1 MKKILIIIMSLVYSQ
16 GLQIN
21 LSDEELIKQLPQNI
35 QDNAKKNYI
44 DKGMKVPLI
53 ENYRKY
59 GKANQSIKDYH
70 ETIINNLQAVSTP
83 LSESTIKKYF
93 NTTKG
98 YTPFTSDYIDK
109 EMERHKLLSK
119 ASEEY
124 FKYVDEVAPTG
135 ERILSED
142 EWIEKRAYKLENLG
156 SKLQS
161 YYAMLN
167 AVDTKQSYEK
177 NAKELGLELTKESF
191 INTMLSSHFNE
202 YELSK
207 NNDNE
212 TIVKDK
218 ALGLS
223 ANVGDIESFNYY
235 TLKAFILN
243 YLASILG
250 LIIGIIL
257 CVKYKHKALVY
268 ISPFVLLALG
278 LVIDYFVIGIKLL
291 KYV

>member
-1 MKKILIIIMSLVYSQ
+1 MKYIVCLLLICSSLFAF
-16 GLQIN
+16 
-21 LSDEELIKQLPQNI
+21 SDEELIKQLPQNI
-35 QDNAKKNYI
+35 QDNIKKSYT
-44 DKGMKVPLI
+44 DKGIKSPFI

-59 GKANQSIKDYH
+59 AKENQNINDYH
-70 ETIINNLQAVSTP
+70 KMIIDNTKDINYV
-83 LSESTIKKYF
+83 LSEDAIKKYF
-93 NTTKG
+93 NKTKG
-98 YTPFTSDYIDK
+98 YTPFTSDYIKK
-109 EMERHKLLSK
+109 EIEQHNLVFNAEKQYSD
-119 ASEEY
+119 
-124 FKYVDEVAPTG
+124 YVDKAFYTG
-135 ERILSED
+135 EKVLSAD
-142 EWIEKRAYKLENLG
+142 EWLEKRAYKLENLK
-156 SKLQS
+156 SEIQS

-167 AVDTKQSYEK
+167 AIDTKQSYEK

-202 YELSK
+202 YELNK

-223 ANVGDIESFNYY
+223 VNVGDIESFNYY
-235 TLKAFILN
+235 TLKAFVLN

-268 ISPFVLLALG
+268 ISPLVLFALG

>member
-1 MKKILIIIMSLVYSQ
+1 MKYIVCLLLICSSLFAF
-16 GLQIN
+16 
-21 LSDEELIKQLPQNI
+21 SDEELIKQLPQNI
-35 QDNAKKNYI
+35 QDNIKKSYT
-44 DKGMKVPLI
+44 DKGIKSPFI

-59 GKANQSIKDYH
+59 AKENQNINDYH
-70 ETIINNLQAVSTP
+70 KMIIDNTKDINYV
-83 LSESTIKKYF
+83 LSEDTIKKYF
-93 NTTKG
+93 NKTKG
-98 YTPFTSDYIDK
+98 YTPFTSDYIKK
-109 EMERHKLLSK
+109 ETEQHNLVFNAEKQYSD
-119 ASEEY
+119 
-124 FKYVDEVAPTG
+124 YVDKAFYTG
-135 ERILSED
+135 EKVLSAD
-142 EWIEKRAYKLENLG
+142 EWLEKRAYKLENLG

-167 AVDTKQSYEK
+167 AIDTKQSYEK
-177 NAKELGLELTKESF
+177 NAKELGFDFTKEYF

-207 NNDNE
+207 NAKNE
-212 TIVKDK
+212 ITATDK

-235 TLKAFILN
+235 TLKAFVLN

-257 CVKYKHKALVY
+257 CVKYRDKKLIY

-278 LVIDYFVIGIKLL
+278 LVIDYYVIGIKLL

>member
-1 MKKILIIIMSLVYSQ
+1 MKYIVCLLLICSSLFAF
-16 GLQIN
+16 
-21 LSDEELIKQLPQNI
+21 SDEELIKQLPQNI

-44 DKGMKVPLI
+44 DKGMKIPLI

-59 GKANQSIKDYH
+59 GKVNQSIKDYH
-70 ETIINNLQAVSTP
+70 ETIINNLQAIKIP
-83 LSESTIKKYF
+83 LSESNIKKYF

-98 YTPFTSDYIDK
+98 YTPFTADYMRKETEQID
-109 EMERHKLLSK
+109 LLSNFR
-119 ASEEY
+119 EEY

-135 ERILSED
+135 ERILSRD
-142 EWIEKRAYKLENLG
+142 EWLEKRAFKLENLG

-167 AVDTKQSYEK
+167 AIDTKQSYEK
-177 NAKELGLELTKESF
+177 NAKELGLDFTKEYF

-202 YELSK
+202 YELNK
-207 NNDNE
+207 NSDNE

-223 ANVGDIESFNYY
+223 ANLGDIESFNYY
-235 TLKAFILN
+235 TLKAFVLN

-268 ISPFVLLALG
+268 ISPLVLFALG
-278 LVIDYFVIGIKLL
+278 LVIDYYVIGIKLL

>member
-35 QDNAKKNYI
+35 QDNIKKSYTDNGI
-44 DKGMKVPLI
+44 KSPFI

-59 GKANQSIKDYH
+59 AKENQNINDYH
-70 ETIINNLQAVSTP
+70 KMIIDNTKDINYI
-83 LSESTIKKYF
+83 LSEDVIKKYF
-93 NTTKG
+93 NKTKG
-98 YTPFTSDYIDK
+98 YTPFTSDYVKK
-109 EMERHKLLSK
+109 EIEQHNLVFNAEKQYSD
-119 ASEEY
+119 
-124 FKYVDEVAPTG
+124 YVDKAFYTG
-135 ERILSED
+135 ERILSAD
-142 EWIEKRAYKLENLG
+142 EWLEKRAYKLENLG

-202 YELSK
+202 YELNK
-207 NNDNE
+207 NSDNE

-218 ALGLS
+218 ILNINK
-223 ANVGDIESFNYY
+223 NVGDIESFNYY

-243 YLASILG
+243 YLTSILG
-250 LIIGIIL
+250 LITGIIL
-257 CVKYKHKALVY
+257 CIKYKDKTLVY